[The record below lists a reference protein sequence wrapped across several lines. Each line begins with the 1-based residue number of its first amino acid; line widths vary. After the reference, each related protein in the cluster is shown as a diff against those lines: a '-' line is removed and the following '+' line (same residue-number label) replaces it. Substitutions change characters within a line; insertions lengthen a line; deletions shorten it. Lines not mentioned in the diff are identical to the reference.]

1 VETLEVAELQAEME
15 TASTDR
21 SLRWYARRVV
31 WIIIAVAVVIFLIA
45 YAKARSTAITVAI
58 AVGVSAAVW
67 ICANLLFNQVRR
79 DWTRFNVIAYGVVG
93 FLFGVALSGNEL
105 LAGTGGGG
113 DSDGTISRFLTFV
126 WFPLIAGVG
135 AAAVGFALAR
145 FDDPRIR
152 LVAGAG
158 GLGALGLLTGLLLRE
173 PYRPDL
179 TIGPIAGWTIGVA
192 VLGALLSLL
201 FKHPWWHGALVGAA
215 IGWPIGAFG
224 AVDLGSGSAAWAAI
238 AATIGP
244 ALLGVRLSI
253 TPIPDAV
260 RKNLIDQRSRAV
272 IFLAPALLFI
282 FITLVVPTIRT
293 IYLSL
298 FDDRSD
304 QYVGLDNYKATFE
317 DPISWNTSGWRDMF
331 FSIPMIIAIVL
342 LAVFVAVGIVQKR
355 RTGRVVELGSP
366 SMGPLVIGCL
376 FLSFAVFTALRGT
389 IINNLW
395 WVAVVTGLSTGLGL
409 AVAVLADRAK
419 GERVAKSIIFMPM
432 AISLVGA
439 SVIWR
444 FMYVARDSST
454 EQTGVMN
461 ALWVGLGRLSTGS
474 GLWTW
479 LIGTV
484 LTIAFVG
491 LVILLARAL
500 VRRDWGRAVVPG
512 VAALLLGW
520 FLIRYWAIIGGGI
533 GGQRTVDGEVIANP
547 VNFVQEP
554 PYNNFWLMVV
564 LIWIQTGF
572 SMVILSAAIKAVP
585 TEFIEAAR
593 VDGATD
599 SQIFWRVTLPQIG
612 PTIGV
617 VVTTLIVL
625 VMKVYDIVKV
635 MTNGNFGTQ
644 VLAND
649 MFQQAFQFGNVGRG
663 ASLAVLI
670 FVSVLPVMIYN
681 IRRMQREV

>member
-1 VETLEVAELQAEME
+1 
-15 TASTDR
+15 
-21 SLRWYARRVV
+21 V
-31 WIIIAVAVVIFLIA
+31 WI
-45 YAKARSTAITVAI
+45 S
-58 AVGVSAAVW
+58 
-67 ICANLLFNQVRR
+67 ANLLFNQVRR
-79 DWTRFNVIAYGVVG
+79 NWTRFNVIAYGVI
-93 FLFGVALSGNEL
+93 GVLAGVMLSGNEL
-105 LAGTGGGG
+105 LEGTGGG
-113 DSDGTISRFLTFV
+113 FFNWV
-126 WFPLIAGVG
+126 WFPLITGGV
-135 AAAVGFALAR
+135 AAAVGFVLAR
-145 FDDPRIR
+145 YSDPTIR
-152 LVAGAG
+152 VVAAGG
-158 GLGALGLLTGLLLRE
+158 GLGGLGLLAGLLLR
-173 PYRPDL
+173 PDYRPDL
-179 TIGPIAGWTIGVA
+179 EIGWLLGYTVGLA
-192 VLGALLSLL
+192 VVGALLSLL
-201 FKHPWWHGALVGAA
+201 FKHPWWHGALLGAA
-215 IGWPIGAFG
+215 IGWPVGAFA
-224 AVDLGSGSAAWAAI
+224 AVDLGDGSAAWAVI
-238 AATIGP
+238 AATVGP
-244 ALLGVRLSI
+244 ALFGVRVSLAS
-253 TPIPDAV
+253 IPDAT
-260 RKNLIDQRSRAV
+260 RRNLIDTRSRAV
-272 IFLAPALLFI
+272 IFIGPALLFI
-282 FITLVVPTIRT
+282 FATLVVPTIRT

-298 FDDRSD
+298 FSD
-304 QYVGLDNYKATFE
+304 NSEEYVGLANYRATFE
-317 DPISWNTSGWRDMF
+317 DNNSWNTENWQDMF
-331 FSIPMIIAIVL
+331 FSFPMTVALVL
-342 LAVFVAVGIVQKR
+342 LAIFVVIGVAQKR

-366 SMGPLVIGCL
+366 SMFPLVVGGL
-376 FLSFAVFTALRGT
+376 FLAFAVFTVLRGT

-395 WVAVVTGLSTGLGL
+395 WVAVVTGLSTSLGL
-409 AVAVLADRAK
+409 AVAVLADRAR
-419 GERVAKSIIFMPM
+419 GERFAKSIIFMPM

-444 FMYVARDSST
+444 FMYVARDSSK

-474 GLWTW
+474 GFWTW
-479 LIGTV
+479 LVGIV

-491 LVILLARAL
+491 LVALMGQAL
-500 VRRDWGRAVVPG
+500 VRREWGKAVVPG

-520 FLIRYWAIIGGGI
+520 FLVRYFAIIGGGI
-533 GGQRTVDGEVIANP
+533 GGQRSGPDGEFVANP

-599 SQIFWRVTLPQIG
+599 SQIFWRVTLPQIA

-670 FVSVLPVMIYN
+670 FISVLPVMIYN
-681 IRRMQREV
+681 IRKMQREA